1 MKNLE
6 WCELCNKF
14 YAFKLEAD
22 KYGFYT
28 PETDDMEDSL
38 YKMRPFKQ
46 CDDIDQSLKELS
58 SEDQNIEITD
68 MRISP
73 TYEDDDKLY
82 CVC

>member
-14 YAFKLEAD
+14 YAFKLKAD
-22 KYGFYT
+22 KYGLYT

-73 TYEDDDKLY
+73 AYEDDDELY

>member
-46 CDDIDQSLKELS
+46 RDDIEESLKSLS
-58 SEDQNIEITD
+58 RESSDIDAAD
-68 MRISP
+68 MRVPSA
-73 TYEDDDKLY
+73 YDDDAFCY
-82 CVC
+82 VC

>member
-46 CDDIDQSLKELS
+46 RDDIEESLRQI
-58 SEDQNIEITD
+58 SEEKDVNILD
-68 MRISP
+68 MRISSAC
-73 TYEDDDKLY
+73 DNGLLY
-82 CVC
+82 A

>member
-28 PETDDMEDSL
+28 PETDDMENSL
-38 YKMRPFKQ
+38 YEMRPFEQ
-46 CDDIDQSLKELS
+46 RDDIDESLRQI
-58 SEDQNIEITD
+58 SEEKDVNIPD
-68 MRISP
+68 MRISSAC
-73 TYEDDDKLY
+73 DNGLLY
-82 CVC
+82 A